1 MPTPRLFCGRF
12 GCRAPLALVMIW
24 LLLAGRGFAETPPEV
39 PLPLPSVIETLLLHV
54 ESRPPGATLYLDGER
69 LGVTPFTVGR
79 VKVGNHALRLE
90 KESFNPVTMDLEL
103 NEDTVVDLTLDALL
117 PAATPQA
124 EGTAAKPVAQTPRA
138 PEIDKLLAEA
148 DKRLQADQLTRP
160 KGENALEI
168 FQKVLKLAADLPE
181 AKQGIVRV
189 VERLLAM
196 ARDDLDNWRLSRP
209 PGENALEKYRAILQ
223 IDADNPLA
231 KAGLEEI
238 VDRLLTLARHA
249 RGNGKKVE
257 AYLRQAEEVL
267 PGLPRI
273 AETRASLTPKG
284 MEKSTALQTS
294 TSHN

>member
-1 MPTPRLFCGRF
+1 MPTPRHLCGRF
-12 GCRAPLALVMIW
+12 VFHASLAVAITW
-24 LLLAGRGFAETPPEV
+24 LLLAGRSFAELPAETP
-39 PLPLPSVIETLLLHV
+39 LPPAIETLLLHV
-54 ESRPPGATLYLDGER
+54 ESRPSGATLYLDGDR

-90 KESFNPVTMDLEL
+90 KESFNPVAMDLEL
-103 NEDTVVDLTLDALL
+103 NEDTVVDLTLDSVL
-117 PAATPQA
+117 PAGA
-124 EGTAAKPVAQTPRA
+124 TPRA
-138 PEIDKLLAEA
+138 EVGEGKPVVIASRPPEVDTLLAAA
-148 DKRLQADQLTRP
+148 DKRFQADQLTRP

-168 FQKVLKLAADLPE
+168 YQKVLKLAADLPE

-196 ARDDLDNWRLSRP
+196 AREDLDNWRLSRP
-209 PGENALEKYRAILQ
+209 AGENALEKYRSILS
-223 IDADNPLA
+223 IDAGNPGA

-249 RGNGKKVE
+249 SGNARKVE